1 MFPFV
6 VATHPHVTVPLVLS
20 TTRPR
25 DPSGMVQTSIYSRL
39 FTCFVLAVLCG
50 VPPSV
55 NAAGQED
62 GCSLPPNIRPV
73 VQINGFTS
81 GILFDSS
88 DGFKEA
94 FPDAEMA
101 PGDAQAGLGNVPNL
115 ALSLQ
120 WNDDLTQQASPIG
133 PESSPDDVL
142 PGFNDP
148 VNAQLKLVRRLVLA
162 YRSG

>member
-1 MFPFV
+1 M
-6 VATHPHVTVPLVLS
+6 
-20 TTRPR
+20 
-25 DPSGMVQTSIYSRL
+25 
-39 FTCFVLAVLCG
+39 LCG
-50 VPPSV
+50 VPHSV
-55 NAAGQED
+55 NADRQED

-88 DGFKEA
+88 DGYKEV

-101 PGDAQAGLGNVPNL
+101 PGDAQAGMGSVSNL

-133 PESSPDDVL
+133 PDSSPDDAL

-148 VNAQLKLVRRLVLA
+148 VNAQLKLVRGLALA